1 MTGKANG
8 KTNAKTNAKMNA
20 KMTEHDEIRRLLSL
34 AAAGALDATEDQR
47 VAAHLRACP
56 TCAAELASWQA
67 IETGLRRIPTPQVP
81 ADLVARTIAR
91 AQMRFAEESDR
102 RSERKMLALM
112 TVFSWVFVALSW
124 PLAQLLGHGWLSLLG
139 LGFVQGWKNFAV
151 FTASCWI
158 AGAAAAI
165 LLAMRRD
172 RERRIA

>member
-1 MTGKANG
+1 MSDKTNGKING
-8 KTNAKTNAKMNA
+8 KTNAKMSG
-20 KMTEHDEIRRLLSL
+20 KMTEHDEIRGLLSL
-34 AAAGALDATEDQR
+34 AAAGALDATEDLR
-47 VAAHLRACP
+47 VSAHLRACP
-56 TCAAELASWQA
+56 ACAAELASWQA

-102 RSERKMLALM
+102 RSERKMLALII
-112 TVFSWVFVALSW
+112 VFSWVFVALSW

-139 LGFVQGWKNFAV
+139 LGFEQGWKNFAV
-151 FTASCWI
+151 FTALCWI